1 MILAVD
7 IGNSN
12 IHMGFFSDDSL
23 VCSFNIGTN
32 KDRTSD
38 EYLSLI
44 RSVSSNKNCD
54 ITDISGIIIGSVVP
68 SVTEIIKRALTE
80 ISDVPIIIVGPGTKT
95 GFSIKINDPSELGA
109 DLVANAAAA
118 VSKFS
123 PPLAI
128 VDFGTA
134 TTVSVIDSNSSY
146 IGGYILPGIKMSLDA
161 LKNAELLPNVSLD
174 IPAPAIG
181 KTSRESMIS
190 GVIRGEAL
198 AVEGFIDSCRKN
210 YFDNKNINIIV
221 TGGHAKEMIK
231 YLPQNTV
238 YSSALTLEG
247 LYEIYKS
254 NSKKN
259 R

>member
-68 SVTEIIKRALTE
+68 SVTEIIKRALAE

-95 GFSIKINDPSELGA
+95 GFSIKIKRPVRTRRGSCRECRSNRFE
-109 DLVANAAAA
+109 V
-118 VSKFS
+118 FS
-123 PPLAI
+123 P
-128 VDFGTA
+128 
-134 TTVSVIDSNSSY
+134 SCNSRFRN
-146 IGGYILPGIKMSLDA
+146 GDNRLRDRFEFILY
-161 LKNAELLPNVSLD
+161 
-174 IPAPAIG
+174 
-181 KTSRESMIS
+181 R
-190 GVIRGEAL
+190 R
-198 AVEGFIDSCRKN
+198 
-210 YFDNKNINIIV
+210 
-221 TGGHAKEMIK
+221 
-231 YLPQNTV
+231 V
-238 YSSALTLEG
+238 YSSR
-247 LYEIYKS
+247 
-254 NSKKN
+254 NKN
-259 R
+259 EP

>member
-123 PPLAI
+123 SPLAI

-174 IPAPAIG
+174 ISAPAIG

-231 YLPQNTV
+231 YLPQNIV